1 MVKVC
6 DNRKGTSMMS
16 REEIAEMIATMKK
29 WDNEVRKAELKW
41 KSGEITDAEYI
52 KIMDKADAYSNYVLK
67 VCS

>member
-1 MVKVC
+1 
-6 DNRKGTSMMS
+6 MS

-52 KIMDKADAYSNYVLK
+52 KVMYKADAYSNYVLK
-67 VCS
+67 ACS